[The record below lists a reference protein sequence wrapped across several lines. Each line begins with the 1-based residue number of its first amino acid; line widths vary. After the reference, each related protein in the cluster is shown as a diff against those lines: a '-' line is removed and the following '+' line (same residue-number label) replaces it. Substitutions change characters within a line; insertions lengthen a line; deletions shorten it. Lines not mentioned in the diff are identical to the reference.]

1 MPSHQTG
8 PNLHTYS
15 LIIHTPLLPKLK
27 EVASFNK
34 LVLSIEEVRFYIA
47 VTKRQNANSSPGE
60 LICEKSWLGSSSL
73 DGIPPHALS
82 PVYFFKKCLKYNEE
96 NLNF

>member
-8 PNLHTYS
+8 PSLHTYS
-15 LIIHTPLLPKLK
+15 FIIHTPLLPKLK

-60 LICEKSWLGSSSL
+60 QICEKSWHWG
-73 DGIPPHALS
+73 PQA
-82 PVYFFKKCLKYNEE
+82 
-96 NLNF
+96 